1 MLNTF
6 PVSCL
11 FPAIVFTR
19 IIQMILGLD
28 PAQPGFNMSD
38 PSDSLGPEDADFVGM
53 FASICLFI
61 LVIFKAF

>member
-11 FPAIVFTR
+11 SPAIVFTR
-19 IIQMILGLD
+19 IIAMILGLD

-38 PSDSLGPEDADFVGM
+38 PSDTLGPEDADFVGM
-53 FASICLFI
+53 FASICLCLFW
-61 LVIFKAF
+61 

>member
-11 FPAIVFTR
+11 FPDIVFTR
-19 IIQMILGLD
+19 IIAMILGLD

-38 PSDSLGPEDADFVGM
+38 PSDTLGPEDADFVGT
-53 FASICLFI
+53 FASICLCLFW
-61 LVIFKAF
+61 